1 MNGAPQNNIS
11 DLKNSKN
18 VYSDK
23 TRYCSKNLFQ
33 RTLKNGEIQRREWLI
48 YSHTKGSV
56 FCVPCLLFG
65 RSGDTN
71 AFTGEG
77 FRDWK
82 NSEARVKY
90 HENSDFHKTN
100 VNHLEARKDARDVLI
115 KV

>member
-1 MNGAPQNNIS
+1 MNGIPRNDNT
-11 DLKNSKN
+11 DFKNSRN

-23 TRYCSKNLFQ
+23 MRYCSKGLFQ

-48 YSHTKGSV
+48 YSETKGSV

-65 RSGDTN
+65 RSGEMN

-82 NSEARVKY
+82 NSKARIES

-100 VNHLEARKDARDVLI
+100 VSHFKARAVVHGRVDDF
-115 KV
+115 